1 MKCHLTIGLLLVP
14 IGLGSQAQAGM
25 PALLPSSWTVDTE
38 WEEQHPPG
46 ENLAVH
52 SQVQTLSFFVV
63 AFLVGTKCL
72 QWIWNAARK
81 DFPFLPQLGYGRA
94 LSLTLLWGCL
104 FVVVLTMI
112 SGARELMTP
121 GAWRKSGWTY
131 QLENSPTQRDGE
143 SSPTA
148 NSSVSP

>member
-1 MKCHLTIGLLLVP
+1 MKRHLTIGLLLVP
-14 IGLGSQAQAGM
+14 IGLGSQAEAGM
-25 PALLPSSWTVDTE
+25 PAVLPSGWTVENGPT
-38 WEEQHPPG
+38 EQHPPS
-46 ENLAVH
+46 ENLSTH
-52 SQVQTLSFFVV
+52 SQVQTLSFFVL

-131 QLENSPTQRDGE
+131 QLESNATQHDAE
-143 SSPTA
+143 SSRA
-148 NSSVSP
+148 AASSAFP